1 LRIEGEHEFTA
12 TRRQVWDALQD
23 PRILGAAVP
32 GARRLEPTGP
42 DEYAIAVDVGVGS
55 VRGTYEGTF
64 AIADKQPLE
73 SCTVSARAG
82 GRPGSVSATARMR
95 LRDGGDGSG
104 AVLSYEADATLT
116 GPLAGV
122 GQRLVGAAARRTTE
136 QFLAALDRTIAA
148 PPPLEE
154 EPAAAAPE
162 PSRALEP
169 AAPRRGARRRRGRA
183 AGRRGRPLDRAP
195 VKGSPRPDR
204 I

>member
-1 LRIEGEHEFTA
+1 LKIEGEHEFTA
-12 TRRQVWDALQD
+12 TRQQVWDALQD
-23 PRILGAAVP
+23 PRMLGAAVP

-64 AIADKQPLE
+64 AIADKEAPE
-73 SCTVSARAG
+73 ACTVRASAS

-95 LRDGGDGSG
+95 LRDGGSG

-136 QFLAALDRTIAA
+136 QFLTALDRTIAA
-148 PPPLEE
+148 PPEE
-154 EPAAAAPE
+154 RVAAAE
-162 PSRALEP
+162 PSRALEAVRP
-169 AAPRRGARRRRGRA
+169 RGGSGFLAGALVGAAAALLGVAVGRWTARR
-183 AGRRGRPLDRAP
+183 
-195 VKGSPRPDR
+195 
-204 I
+204 